1 MSEQSQTLSAS
12 TGAGTGKKDAGAA
25 AGTAGLAL
33 SPDPARTPE
42 AGSSTTLNA
51 KNVATPGELCGFV
64 STLGLTPQL
73 LLRTEYELTPGRH
86 VTEHARD
93 KVRRHERASVVS

>member
-12 TGAGTGKKDAGAA
+12 TGAGSAGTGKKDAGAA

-64 STLGLTPQL
+64 SRLLGFLTQL
-73 LLRTEYELTPGRH
+73 LM
-86 VTEHARD
+86 
-93 KVRRHERASVVS
+93 